1 MLLRPGAALAAS
13 AVANHYNPAAV
24 SFQRVFGRLSI
35 VAIAAGYLALPAI
48 AGVITLMLMWFRH
61 DSFLPTFNYCLVG
74 AAVLGAINGIVMEW
88 EDNQPGGWDNP

>member
-35 VAIAAGYLALPAI
+35 VAIAAGYLVLPAI

-61 DSFLPTFNYCLVG
+61 DSFLPTFNCLVG